1 MADTFTRKSLDYQ
14 QAQDLT
20 AYLETNS
27 TEDNSSLGYVTIR
40 ASFTHFT
47 WDGLDVEME
56 GEPQITLQEYDGLMG
71 QVQVKYKVRIREKS
85 GTESVA
91 LAEDN
96 FTMKWN
102 EQRIYMMNYE
112 RRVNELFS
120 GEDTSFSKTQ
130 ILLGIQNEEEISS
143 VKSQNG
149 RYIAFSVNGNL
160 WCYDEKENRLSCVFS
175 FMSQEDDGARSD
187 FDQHGIKIL
196 TLSDDGTLDFLVYG
210 YMNRGKYEG
219 RTGVVF
225 YRFGWESDTVQELFF
240 IPENESFEKIEADIE
255 RLSYVS
261 PNEMIY
267 LMLGGSVYGID
278 LKSGESLVVAR
289 GLSEGSFAVSADG
302 SRFAWQEGGDLYGSD
317 VVHVIDFVTA
327 EKQEIRGEQ
336 NDYVRA
342 LGFVGNDLI
351 YGLADSGDLWINNG
365 RTKGLPMYAVYIVN
379 GMMEV
384 ESEYRRENVYVSD
397 VDVQEGRIHLTCCV
411 KLGDNSYMYQG
422 DDTIVSNRK
431 IEEDSGGGIGWLNS
445 QEKGRICYV
454 DAGTDIDAA
463 SLEIL
468 SPQAFSYENTNML
481 EIGSSGSRSED
492 NSLVFYAYGGGHYL
506 GASRDFQT
514 AVELAYD
521 KMGLVVDENQHILW
535 DRVDRQNARNLSSPE
550 EKALK
555 ITRNLESFDG
565 SRLSS
570 DGVFLIDAEG
580 CSLSQVLYFIDKGI
594 PVIAYVESGTYLLLT
609 GFDQYNIT
617 LYDPDTQESWK
628 MGLGDG
634 EAYFNNLQ
642 NDFICA
648 VEAE

>member
-1 MADTFTRKSLDYQ
+1 
-14 QAQDLT
+14 
-20 AYLETNS
+20 
-27 TEDNSSLGYVTIR
+27 
-40 ASFTHFT
+40 
-47 WDGLDVEME
+47 
-56 GEPQITLQEYDGLMG
+56 
-71 QVQVKYKVRIREKS
+71 
-85 GTESVA
+85 
-91 LAEDN
+91 
-96 FTMKWN
+96 
-102 EQRIYMMNYE
+102 
-112 RRVNELFS
+112 
-120 GEDTSFSKTQ
+120 
-130 ILLGIQNEEEISS
+130 
-143 VKSQNG
+143 
-149 RYIAFSVNGNL
+149 
-160 WCYDEKENRLSCVFS
+160 
-175 FMSQEDDGARSD
+175 
-187 FDQHGIKIL
+187 
-196 TLSDDGTLDFLVYG
+196 
-210 YMNRGKYEG
+210 
-219 RTGVVF
+219 
-225 YRFGWESDTVQELFF
+225 
-240 IPENESFEKIEADIE
+240 
-255 RLSYVS
+255 
-261 PNEMIY
+261 
-267 LMLGGSVYGID
+267 
-278 LKSGESLVVAR
+278 
-289 GLSEGSFAVSADG
+289 
-302 SRFAWQEGGDLYGSD
+302 
-317 VVHVIDFVTA
+317 
-327 EKQEIRGEQ
+327 
-336 NDYVRA
+336 
-342 LGFVGNDLI
+342 
-351 YGLADSGDLWINNG
+351 
-365 RTKGLPMYAVYIVN
+365 MYAVYIVN

-555 ITRNLESFDG
+555 ITRHLESFDG

-594 PVIAYVESGTYLLLT
+594 PVIAYVESGKYLLLT